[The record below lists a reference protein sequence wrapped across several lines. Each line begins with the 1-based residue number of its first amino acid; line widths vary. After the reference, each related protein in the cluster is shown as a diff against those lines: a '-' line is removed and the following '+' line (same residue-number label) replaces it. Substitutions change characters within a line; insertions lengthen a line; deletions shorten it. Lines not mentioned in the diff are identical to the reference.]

1 MHASSRIFDKIC
13 LKAIKIFFSNMWSVI
28 NEQVDSIFWWG
39 WYSTEVKSSNVLACR
54 ETPPP
59 KKFFF
64 LAGHP
69 DLPKGKTL
77 RKVLDQLTVMILK
90 RVSENISFQYIYSK
104 FRDIK
109 EVANSLIWHSIYWR
123 LSIHFKIRSINNL
136 NPQECLIS
144 Y

>member
-1 MHASSRIFDKIC
+1 MVGVIFNRSEKFKRFG
-13 LKAIKIFFSNMWSVI
+13 L
-28 NEQVDSIFWWG
+28 QGDS
-39 WYSTEVKSSNVLACR
+39 
-54 ETPPP
+54 PPQ

-109 EVANSLIWHSIYWR
+109 EVANSLIWHSIY
-123 LSIHFKIRSINNL
+123 
-136 NPQECLIS
+136 
-144 Y
+144 